1 MIFYK
6 DILDTIK
13 QCDGNLITI
22 IKDSNVVNDDFILSI
37 QSDLSKEYI
46 IETDSEKIWILNL
59 SEISKKTI
67 FFIDYEKLEK
77 TKIERERKLRILTT
91 TINSNTIIICSRNY
105 FRTSNTDVHGQS
117 LGYTSSLILLLFKG
131 KLKILKSRYTNILG
145 RLDLKVAVRK
155 LKLKTLDKK

>member
-1 MIFYK
+1 MTYR
-6 DILDTIK
+6 DILNIILLY
-13 QCDGNLITI
+13 DGKLITI

-37 QSDLSKEYI
+37 QNDLKNEYI
-46 IETDSEKIWILNL
+46 IETDTEKIWNLNL
-59 SEISKKTI
+59 NEISKKTI
-67 FFIDYEKLEK
+67 FFIEYEKLEK

-105 FRTSNTDVHGQS
+105 LKTSKTDVHGQS
-117 LGYTSSLILLLFKG
+117 LGYQSSLILLLFKG

-155 LKLKTLDKK
+155 LKLKILDKK